1 MTNAVRAIRN
11 ILININYSVHKNYL
25 KFTVSLKLKNSSD
38 FIYKFFKM
46 VAYVPTRGHNYAL

>member
-11 ILININYSVHKNYL
+11 ILININYSVHINYL

-46 VAYVPTRGHNYAL
+46 AAYVRS